1 MKKNHNIV
9 DAFCFGE
16 VLWDVLPD
24 GAQPG
29 GAPLNV
35 AYHLTRLGLNTGI
48 ISKIGEDEPGRELL
62 ALVAGWGVGNQFLQ
76 VDGTYDTSK
85 VIANVNDSNE
95 VSYEIIFPVAWDFIR
110 PDKSIVEMLMPTTY
124 FIYGSLASRNDV
136 TRNTLLELLE
146 SDAIK
151 VFDINLRPPHIDK
164 SLLKL
169 LLSKADIVKFNTAEL
184 ELVGQMFS
192 DGKSNEAQRVQFVQ
206 NEFCISEVIV
216 THGADGAAYY
226 RNGESYS
233 VPGKPIQ
240 VTDTIGSGDAFLA
253 AFIANHKLN
262 ITPQQI
268 LERAV
273 VLGAFVATKKGG
285 CPGYEITDYLQF
297 KD

>member
-1 MKKNHNIV
+1 MGRDYNIIDV
-9 DAFCFGE
+9 FCFGE
-16 VLWDVLPD
+16 ALWDVLPD

-48 ISKIGEDEPGRELL
+48 ISKIGDDEPGRKLL
-62 ALVAGWGVGNQFLQ
+62 ALMAGWGIGDEFLQ
-76 VDGTYDTSK
+76 IDSIYNTSQ

-110 PDKSIVEMLMPTTY
+110 RDKNICELLTPSAY
-124 FIYGSLASRNDV
+124 FVFGSLASRNDV
-136 TRNTLLELLE
+136 TRNTLMELLE

-169 LLSKADIVKFNTAEL
+169 LLSKADIVKFNTSEL
-184 ELVGQMFS
+184 ELVGQMFGG
-192 DGKSNEAQRVQFVQ
+192 GKGDEKRRVQIIQQKFA
-206 NEFCISEVIV
+206 IREVIV
-216 THGADGAAYY
+216 THGADGAVYY

-233 VPGKPIQ
+233 IPGKPIQ
-240 VTDTIGSGDAFLA
+240 VADTIGSGDAFLA

-262 ITPQQI
+262 TAPQQI

-273 VLGAFVATKKGG
+273 AMGAFVATKKGG
-285 CPGYEITDYLQF
+285 CPGYEITEYLQF
-297 KD
+297 QD